1 MASMVTRKYQ
11 QRLRAESAEQT
22 RRRILDAVFERLRTA
37 PSERI
42 SVDQIARLAGV
53 ARSTVY
59 LIFGSRTG
67 LFDAVGAD
75 LLQRG
80 GFDRIVEAAAHPD
93 AREHLREG
101 MRAGFATYAA
111 LRDIARALYS
121 MSALD
126 PDAVAGAI
134 QRLEGDRAGGM
145 AYLANK
151 LAEQDVLRADVTA
164 DEAADL
170 LWVLTSFDAFDLLY
184 TGRGLPATE
193 VADVLITA
201 AERALCR

>member
-1 MASMVTRKYQ
+1 MASVATRNYQ
-11 QRLRAESAEQT
+11 QRLRAESAEET
-22 RRRILDAVFERLRTA
+22 RRRILDAVYERLRTV

-42 SVDQIARLAGV
+42 SVDQIARMAGV

-93 AREHLREG
+93 AREHLRGG
-101 MRAGFATYAA
+101 MRAGIATYAA

-170 LWVLTSFDAFDLLY
+170 LWVLTSFDTFDLLF
-184 TGRGLPATE
+184 TGRGLSATE
-193 VADVLITA
+193 VADVLISA